1 MGAQQSEQQAGGAQH
16 NCCPQHALPPV
27 RLDLPAHVDN
37 VFTGHSRPTL
47 EITREI
53 VRKLYVRLMATIE
66 RTKLGGPYGSRY
78 AKAIGGAF
86 GEQIKAPP
94 LTGAVSSPRH
104 GAALP
109 VRNSSR
115 YPDEAPKSIMV
126 E

>member
-53 VRKLYVRLMATIE
+53 VRKLYVRLMASIE
-66 RTKLGGPYGSRY
+66 RTKLGGPYDSSTPRRY
-78 AKAIGGAF
+78 LRGAF

-94 LTGAVSSPRH
+94 AGGGAYV
-104 GAALP
+104 
-109 VRNSSR
+109 
-115 YPDEAPKSIMV
+115 V
-126 E
+126 ELQQRLGWPLNNGTP